1 MVPVCD
7 LIVIIR
13 SELNVMANYK
23 PDLSCQSK
31 FIPIDFAQQI
41 IPGTFEYALSHI
53 VDKHLDLSPFDKW
66 YANDKGGAAAYPPSV
81 MLKIVLFGYSRGL
94 VSSRRIAHA
103 CETNITFMS
112 LSGDEQPHYTS
123 IASFVAKMKDQ
134 IEPLFTQVL
143 MICDREG
150 LIGRNMFAIDGCK
163 IRSNASKEWSGTF
176 EELTRKEAKLRRASQ
191 RILAR
196 HQAQDGLT
204 EDDVQHD
211 LKQQQKLDNSADKI
225 KAFLASNEEKRGSR
239 NTPVKSNITDP
250 DSAKMTTSKGT
261 IQGYN
266 GIAINDDKHQVILQA
281 QTWGSVG
288 EQQTL
293 QPAIK
298 QLQQQLQQLG
308 SPNTLSHATFT
319 ADSGFHSEANLE
331 FMATTGLDSYIA
343 DTAFRSRNPLF
354 RHSETYSTAQEKRR
368 LKRSKGRPRLFSHND
383 FHFNE
388 MQNTCHCPAGKAMW
402 LSVKHVETAGRQY
415 VRFAG
420 YLKDCRVCPLQQQC
434 MRKAPTK
441 QGRQVQFEINATE
454 KQASYTD
461 KMRVKIDSSAG
472 RRQYSKRLG
481 AIEPV
486 FGNITVNK
494 GMNKFTLRGQEK
506 VNAQWQ
512 MYCLVHNIEK
522 LRDHVH

>member
-1 MVPVCD
+1 
-7 LIVIIR
+7 
-13 SELNVMANYK
+13 MANYK

-31 FIPIDFAQQI
+31 LIPIDFAQQI

-53 VDKHLDLSPFDKW
+53 VDKHLDLSNFDDW
-66 YANDKGGAAAYPPSV
+66 YNNDNGGAAAYPPSV
-81 MLKIVLFGYSRGL
+81 MLKIILFGYSRGL
-94 VSSRRIAHA
+94 VSSRRIAQA

-123 IASFVAKMKDQ
+123 IASFVAKMKDK

-163 IRSNASKEWSGTF
+163 IKSNASKEWSGTF
-176 EELTRKEAKLRRASQ
+176 EELERKQAKLRRASR
-191 RILAR
+191 RIIER
-196 HQAQDGLT
+196 HQAQDGLS
-204 EDDVQHD
+204 EDEVQHD
-211 LKQQQKLDNSADKI
+211 LKQKEKLDKSADKI
-225 KAFLASNEEKRGSR
+225 KQFLVSNEEKIGNRKK
-239 NTPVKSNITDP
+239 PVKSNITDP

-266 GIAINDDKHQVILQA
+266 GIAINDDKQQIIMQA
-281 QTWGSVG
+281 QVWGSVG

-293 QPAIK
+293 KPAVE
-298 QLQQQLQQLG
+298 QLQTQLAKLG
-308 SPNTLSHATFT
+308 TPDAFNEAKFT
-319 ADSGFHSEANLE
+319 ADSGFHSEVNLE
-331 FMATTGLDSYIA
+331 FMATTGLDAYMA

-354 RHSETYSTAQEKRR
+354 KTSETYQTEKEKRR
-368 LKRSKGRPRLFSHND
+368 LKRSKGRARLFNSTD
-383 FHFNE
+383 FYFNE
-388 MQNTCHCPAGKAMW
+388 NELTCRCPAGKKMW
-402 LSVKHVETAGRQY
+402 LSVKKIETAGRHY
-415 VRFAG
+415 VRFSG
-420 YLKDCRVCPLQQQC
+420 YLKDCRVCPLQSQC
-434 MRKAPTK
+434 MRKVPSK
-441 QGRQVQFEINATE
+441 QGRQVQFETNKADKYI
-454 KQASYTD
+454 SYTD

-494 GMNKFTLRGQEK
+494 GMNKFTLRGIDK
-506 VNAQWQ
+506 VNTQWQ

-522 LRDHVH
+522 LRNSLH